1 MDILLLECC
10 QVEVLHDVIAVEDDF
25 GWVLKEQSGLGV
37 SLAFLKE
44 VEV

>member
-10 QVEVLHDVIAVEDDF
+10 QVEELHDAIEVEDE
-25 GWVLKEQSGLGV
+25 VLKVRSGLGV